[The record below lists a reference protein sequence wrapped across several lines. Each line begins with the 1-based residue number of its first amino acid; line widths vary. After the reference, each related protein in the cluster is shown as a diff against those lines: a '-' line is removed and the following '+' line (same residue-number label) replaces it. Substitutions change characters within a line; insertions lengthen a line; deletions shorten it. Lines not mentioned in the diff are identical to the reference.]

1 MSRICM
7 RLTNENFVHSRLPQ
21 YVGNIGLFLREWI
34 VKPGVKAR
42 CSSVQL
48 AKRILLR
55 ILLLIERSAS
65 ERNGTFVLSRWEAR
79 NLIALYPPKDVTT
92 YGYYFLFSV
101 SSSSIDLGK
110 IPENRENISREG
122 QREVMR
128 ILRPFLSVTFYNLV
142 FRLARPYVW
151 TCETL

>member
-1 MSRICM
+1 MKIYLIRASEVRQQRQQRARIKVQLYKERNNYNNYFSCICM

-34 VKPGVKAR
+34 VKPGAKAR

-65 ERNGTFVLSRWEAR
+65 ERNDIRS
-79 NLIALYPPKDVTT
+79 
-92 YGYYFLFSV
+92 FSLV
-101 SSSSIDLGK
+101 EK
-110 IPENRENISREG
+110 RA
-122 QREVMR
+122 
-128 ILRPFLSVTFYNLV
+128 ILL
-142 FRLARPYVW
+142 
-151 TCETL
+151 